1 MFRDKPHTTTEKSGL
16 AATAASPPTHRHN
29 VSFNTSIPSPN
40 RLENPM
46 VRITE
51 VKKGKCSLSGK
62 ECTGVVVTFDDKSFE
77 NLFLSWNAL
86 RQLLEL
92 KLKQVTK

>member
-1 MFRDKPHTTTEKSGL
+1 
-16 AATAASPPTHRHN
+16 
-29 VSFNTSIPSPN
+29 
-40 RLENPM
+40 M